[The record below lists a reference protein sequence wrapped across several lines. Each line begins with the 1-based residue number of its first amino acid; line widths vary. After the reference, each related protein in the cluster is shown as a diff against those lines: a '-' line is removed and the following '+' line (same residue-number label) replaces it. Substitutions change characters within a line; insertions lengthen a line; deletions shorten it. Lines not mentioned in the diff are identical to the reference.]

1 MKINF
6 LCSIGVAAYDR
17 FYCNQ
22 LQREREADREID
34 RQRKACHILRR
45 RSTLKLITCRL
56 LRQSCIQVGT
66 DLTCFQKNVD
76 SFHFYLG
83 SISEILFSER
93 KIRDFIN

>member
-1 MKINF
+1 MTGFTAISFK
-6 LCSIGVAAYDR
+6 
-17 FYCNQ
+17 
-22 LQREREADREID
+22 QREREADREID

-66 DLTCFQKNVD
+66 DLTCFRKNAD
-76 SFHFYLG
+76 SVHFYLR
-83 SISEILFSER
+83 SVSKILFSER